1 MPQAGK
7 CCKGEVL
14 KDCDHFLLLC
24 WAGGGGGAITQ
35 YMSNN
40 ARLFNLFDL

>member
-1 MPQAGK
+1 MMPQAGK
-7 CCKGEVL
+7 CCKGEVFKHCGSL
-14 KDCDHFLLLC
+14 STAVL
-24 WAGGGGGAITQ
+24 GGEVGAITQ